1 MTGGAR
7 FSGALGALRRRSMEL
22 RGGASF
28 LALIGL
34 LLALSSVGCG
44 YHVSGHTDLLPTTL
58 HTIYVPAWGNNSVR
72 YRLNDSLPQDIAR
85 EFVAKTKYEIVTKPE
100 RYDAM
105 LTGTVLRYG
114 ANPAIFDPAT
124 SRASVV
130 EVEVTM
136 SVKLAD
142 KAGKVLWENSYMSFK
157 QRYEISKD
165 AAVYFDESSPALE
178 RLSREAARNIVSAI
192 LSNF

>member
-1 MTGGAR
+1 MRAIVG
-7 FSGALGALRRRSMEL
+7 F
-22 RGGASF
+22 F
-28 LALIGL
+28 LPWPVL
-34 LLALSSVGCG
+34 LVVALSTGCG
-44 YHVSGHTDLLPTTL
+44 YHVSGHTDLLPKTL
-58 HTIYVPAWGNNSVR
+58 HTIYVPAWSNSSVR
-72 YRLNDSLPQDIAR
+72 FRLNDSLPQDIAR
-85 EFVAKTKYEIVTKPE
+85 EFIAKTKYQIVNKPE
-100 RYDAM
+100 NYDAI

-165 AAVYFDESSPALE
+165 ANVYFDESSPALE